1 MVEPVWPG
9 CKSCSDEH
17 FKKYLINEN
26 IPVFPWS
33 SQSRGFFLDKK
44 EFEGHQHSTNPNKA
58 EQERVWVNDENLQRR
73 GRCFSIA
80 KEKGFE
86 PIEIAL
92 AFALNQEFSTFPLI
106 GPRNFFE
113 IESSVKALSVELN
126 KTEID
131 WLDLQ

>member
-1 MVEPVWPG
+1 ME
-9 CKSCSDEH
+9 
-17 FKKYLINEN
+17 
-26 IPVFPWS
+26 
-33 SQSRGFFLDKK
+33 
-44 EFEGHQHSTNPNKA
+44 
-58 EQERVWVNDENLQRR
+58 
-73 GRCFSIA
+73 
-80 KEKGFE
+80 EKGFE

-92 AFALNQEFSTFPLI
+92 AFALNQEFPTFPLI